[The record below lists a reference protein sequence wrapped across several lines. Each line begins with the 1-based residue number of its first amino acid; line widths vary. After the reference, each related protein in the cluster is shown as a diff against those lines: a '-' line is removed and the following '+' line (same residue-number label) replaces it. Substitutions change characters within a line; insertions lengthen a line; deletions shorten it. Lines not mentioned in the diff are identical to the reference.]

1 MDMASPQA
9 SRSRTARG
17 GFVWTTLSVA
27 VHGVLQIPVLAVLA
41 RHVSPEEFGMANAAL
56 LVIGL
61 GLNVFEGGVA
71 LNVAQRKRLD
81 RRDEAAAF
89 QVSVTLSLVVFGV
102 VSAASG
108 LIAGFFS
115 RPQIASAIVVVA
127 WSFLLSGLTA
137 VSESLLYNRG
147 AYRTAAIVMI
157 VSYVVGYAAV
167 AVALA
172 LAGHGYW
179 SLIYAQITMKLV
191 KLALLAVCARHA
203 ILMRL
208 DLATWRQHLTQ
219 TLAFSVGRVATF
231 FADQGDLIVVG
242 RALGVEALGFYGR
255 AHQLM
260 MVPNKV
266 FLKIAIRVTT
276 PLFASIQ
283 DDLPRVGSALCRSVR
298 MTNQALMP
306 VIVFLILF
314 RREVVGLLLGP
325 DWSAVADLLAILA
338 IAGFFHVIYKVPL
351 SVMHSQRLA
360 GNSAV
365 SQSIFGT
372 ALVLAVIGATRH
384 GLPAVAAA
392 VAVVTTANYV
402 FISRQI
408 VTRLRVPGRAY
419 VAAHLPGA
427 AAAAVAL
434 AMAVMLRYGLGGRVD
449 DVVIAG
455 AGALMAAA
463 AAAVPLRG
471 FLRGPA
477 RRTGS

>member
-1 MDMASPQA
+1 MDTASPQA

-27 VHGVLQIPVLAVLA
+27 VHGGLQIPVLAVLA

-81 RRDEAAAF
+81 RRDEATAF
-89 QVSVTLSLVVFGV
+89 QVSVTLSLIVLGV

-115 RPQIASAIVVVA
+115 RPQIASAITVVA

-147 AYRTAAIVMI
+147 AYRTAAVVMI

-167 AVALA
+167 AVVLA
-172 LAGHGYW
+172 VAGYGYW

-191 KLALLAVCARHA
+191 KLVMLAVCARHA
-203 ILMRL
+203 ILVRP
-208 DLATWRQHLTQ
+208 DLATWREHLTQ

-242 RALGVEALGFYGR
+242 RMLGVEALGFYGR

-283 DDLPRVGSALCRSVR
+283 DDVPRVGNALCRSVR
-298 MTNQALMP
+298 MTNQVMAP
-306 VIVFLILF
+306 VIVFLVLF

-325 DWSAVADLLAILA
+325 DWSAVGDLLAILA
-338 IAGFFHVIYKVPL
+338 IAGYFHVIYKVPL

-360 GNSAV
+360 GNSAI

-372 ALVLAVIGATRH
+372 ALVLAVIAATRY

-392 VAVVTTANYV
+392 VALVTATNYV
-402 FISRQI
+402 FISGQI
-408 VTRLRVPGRAY
+408 VMRLRVKGITY

-427 AAAAVAL
+427 IAGVVVL
-434 AMAVMLRYGLGGRVD
+434 AMAVVLRYGLDGRVA
-449 DVVIAG
+449 DVVIAA
-455 AGALMAAA
+455 AGALIAAG

-471 FLRGPA
+471 FVRWPLRRSP
-477 RRTGS
+477 S